1 MLAAS
6 TVAQATTQEEDR
18 SSTITR
24 ETTASGTLSP
34 AGTLHADV
42 VHSSL
47 GFEVRY
53 MGISL
58 FRGEV
63 KDFDARSSTAARRGR
78 ADRGLESEGREP
90 AYPPALGGFFDAEH
104 PPPRSHSRASL
115 VPTADGIEVDGELT
129 IKGVTRPATLKG
141 AVERGGS
148 PTRVPATRAT
158 DSTSGTTIDRT
169 EFGLDWNAD
178 MPDGTKALSNKV
190 TLKAELCAG
199 GAA

>member
-1 MLAAS
+1 M
-6 TVAQATTQEEDR
+6 
-18 SSTITR
+18 STITR
-24 ETTASGTLSP
+24 QATGERDAVPT
-34 AGTLHADV
+34 GTLHADV

-63 KDFDARSSTAARRGR
+63 KDFDASLVDGRLTGAARI
-78 ADRGLESEGREP
+78 ASLETKDENLHAHLLSAE
-90 AYPPALGGFFDAEH
+90 FFDAEH
-104 PPPRSHSRASL
+104 HPEIALSGEV
-115 VPTADGIEVDGELT
+115 VPAADGIEVDGELT

-141 AVERGGS
+141 TLTGPV
-148 PTRVPATRAT
+148 T
-158 DSTSGTTIDRT
+158 DPYGNARYGLDLRTTIDRT

-190 TLKAELCAG
+190 TLKAELSLV
-199 GAA
+199 AAA